1 MGRILS
7 SLGTSDE
14 IKKLR
19 KKNKESRKAFR
30 DSDKSEQDLLTNIQN
45 IADNRS
51 DIKQERENRRMTRL
65 AARKFGGDFE
75 KARDLRKE
83 RVKRRKEF
91 LMDFASR
98 AATGEQGKKIGE
110 DYEGPKSYEEF
121 VKLKDSQ
128 KKSKDIF
135 GTMAAEAQQAR
146 DAINSENKSELDN
159 KFGLGSFSLNT
170 DNSDFSK
177 FLMNDKP
184 SLMTSPNNTGIEEDS
199 TPQKAMRKAYNN
211 KRGF

>member
-51 DIKQERENRRMTRL
+51 NIKQERENRRMTRL

-110 DYEGPKSYEEF
+110 DYEGPKSYEEYT
-121 VKLKDSQ
+121 KLKDSQ
-128 KKSKDIF
+128 KKSKDMF
-135 GTMAAEAQQAR
+135 GAMAAEAQQAR
-146 DAINSENKSELDN
+146 EAMNSENKLELDN
-159 KFGLGSFSLNT
+159 KFNLGSFSLNT
-170 DNSDFSK
+170 DNSDFSR

-184 SLMTSPNNTGIEEDS
+184 SLTSPNNTGIEEDS
-199 TPQKAMRKAYNN
+199 TPQSAMMKLYNK
-211 KRGF
+211 KRGR

>member
-98 AATGEQGKKIGE
+98 AATGEQGKKVGE
-110 DYEGPKSYEEF
+110 DYEGPKNYEEYT
-121 VKLKDSQ
+121 KLKDSQ
-128 KKSKDIF
+128 KKSK
-135 GTMAAEAQQAR
+135 GMMLSTAEAAQKAR
-146 DAINSENKSELDN
+146 EAMNSENKLELDN
-159 KFGLGSFSLNT
+159 KFNLGSFSLNR
-170 DNSDFSK
+170 DNSDFSR

-184 SLMTSPNNTGIEEDS
+184 SLNSGIEEDS
-199 TPQKAMRKAYNN
+199 TPQRAMRKAYNN

>member
-51 DIKQERENRRMTRL
+51 NIKQERENRRMARL

-91 LMDFASR
+91 LRDFASR
-98 AATGEQGKKIGE
+98 AATGEQAKKISE
-110 DYEGPKSYEEF
+110 DYEGPKDIPGYMKS
-121 VKLKDSQ
+121 KDSQ
-128 KKSKDIF
+128 EESKNMMLS
-135 GTMAAEAQQAR
+135 TAEAAKQAR
-146 DAINSENKSELDN
+146 EAINSENKLELDN
-159 KFGLGSFSLNT
+159 KFNLGSFSLNR
-170 DNSDFSK
+170 DNSDFSR

-184 SLMTSPNNTGIEEDS
+184 SFNSGIEEDS
-199 TPQKAMRKAYNN
+199 TPQRAMKKAYKN